1 MGIDY
6 NPNRYSPYDP
16 FSVIEYQEKA
26 AAVRAMQ
33 QATAERAARETFQ
46 LQNDREMADIQKQ
59 TATQGNTQWGDVL
72 GHAKSMDI
80 LDRQNAMSQYDK
92 LFGYA
97 TGTGASAGGGMGT
110 SSVPGMGY
118 NGIEKRLADL
128 LDNPDSIKQ
137 TGAYKFR
144 LNQGQEAL
152 QRSMGAK
159 GMLNSGNRLSE
170 LTRYG
175 QDMASQEYDNQ
186 YGRLSD
192 LFGRYSGSRD
202 AMFGNL
208 TSALSGGIGSG
219 GTGNIWNAYN
229 THTAGANN
237 GYATRMGQGGAA
249 MSASADMFGSLQDNQ
264 ARTEAARL
272 DAQAKLAAAQMPYD
286 YADKQYG
293 RSVGYS
299 GGTNTDIYGPRGR
312 YG

>member
-1 MGIDY
+1 MYGLGWGEFQRSLLNDDRAY
-6 NPNRYSPYDP
+6 KL
-16 FSVIEYQEKA
+16 QQQA
-26 AAVRAMQ
+26 AAEQTQRAQ
-33 QATAERAARETFQ
+33 QAAAREAWQ
-46 LQNDREMADIQKQ
+46 LQNDQEMAGIQSQ
-59 TATQGNTQWGDVL
+59 TARQGNTQWGDVL

-97 TGTGASAGGGMGT
+97 TGTGDFTTSGAGS
-110 SSVPGMGY
+110 SSVAGMGY
-118 NGIEKRLADL
+118 TGAERRLADL

-137 TGAYKFR
+137 SGAYKFR

-170 LTRYG
+170 LTKYG

-192 LFGRYSGSRD
+192 LFGKYSNSRD
-202 AMFGNL
+202 SIFSGL
-208 TSALSGGIGSG
+208 TSALSGGLGSG

-229 THTAGANN
+229 THTAGANS

-249 MSASADMFGSLQDNQ
+249 MSANASMFGSLQDAQ
-264 ARTEAARL
+264 ARSEAARAT
-272 DAQAKLAAAQMPYD
+272 AQAAQYKAE
-286 YADKQYG
+286 ADKVA
-293 RSVGYS
+293 SA
-299 GGTNTDIYGPRGR
+299 NEANAKIIAAR
-312 YG
+312 YGK

>member
-1 MGIDY
+1 MGQFKYLGLGDQQSY
-6 NPNRYSPYDP
+6 LAK
-16 FSVIEYQEKA
+16 EQEMALSRQA
-26 AAVRAMQ
+26 AAE
-33 QATAERAARETFQ
+33 QAQRAAEASRREAWQ
-46 LQNDREMADIQKQ
+46 LQNDQEMAGIQSQ
-59 TATQGNTQWGDVL
+59 TARQGNTQWGDVL

-80 LDRQNAMSQYDK
+80 LDRQNAMTQYDK

-97 TGTGASAGGGMGT
+97 TGSGGFQGSGAST

-118 NGIEKRLADL
+118 NGAEQRLADL

-159 GMLNSGNRLSE
+159 GMLNSGNRLAE

-192 LFGRYSGSRD
+192 LFGKYSGSRD
-202 AMFGNL
+202 ALFGNL
-208 TSALSGGIGSG
+208 TSALSGGLGSG

-249 MSASADMFGSLQDNQ
+249 MNANASMFGSLQDAQ
-264 ARTEAARL
+264 ARSEAAKATAAS
-272 DAQAKLAAAQMPYD
+272 AQYQAG
-286 YADKQYG
+286 ADKVKSANEATAKMYAA
-293 RSVGYS
+293 
-299 GGTNTDIYGPRGR
+299 R
-312 YG
+312 YGK

>member
-1 MGIDY
+1 MGGLGWGEFQRSLLNDDRAY
-6 NPNRYSPYDP
+6 KL
-16 FSVIEYQEKA
+16 QQQA
-26 AAVRAMQ
+26 AAEQAQRAQ
-33 QATAERAARETFQ
+33 QAAAREAWQ
-46 LQNDREMADIQKQ
+46 LQNDQEMAGIQSQ
-59 TATQGNTQWGDVL
+59 TARQGNTQWGDVL

-97 TGTGASAGGGMGT
+97 TGTGDFTTSGAGS
-110 SSVPGMGY
+110 SSVAGMGY
-118 NGIEKRLADL
+118 TGAERRLADL

-137 TGAYKFR
+137 SGAYKFR

-170 LTRYG
+170 LTKYG

-192 LFGRYSGSRD
+192 LFGKYSNSRD
-202 AMFGNL
+202 SIFSGL
-208 TSALSGGIGSG
+208 TSALSGGLGSG

-229 THTAGANN
+229 THTAGANS

-249 MSASADMFGSLQDNQ
+249 MSANASMFGSLQDAQ
-264 ARTEAARL
+264 ARSEAARAT
-272 DAQAKLAAAQMPYD
+272 AQAAQYKAE
-286 YADKQYG
+286 ADKVA
-293 RSVGYS
+293 SA
-299 GGTNTDIYGPRGR
+299 NEANAKIIAAR
-312 YG
+312 YGK

>member
-16 FSVIEYQEKA
+16 FAVIEYQGKA

-59 TATQGNTQWGDVL
+59 TATQGNTQWGGVL
-72 GHAKSMDI
+72 DHAKAMDL

-97 TGTGASAGGGMGT
+97 TGTGASAGGGIGT

-118 NGIEKRLADL
+118 NGAEQRLADL

-159 GMLNSGNRLSE
+159 GMLNSGNRLAE

-192 LFGRYSGSRD
+192 LFGKYSGSRD
-202 AMFGNL
+202 ALFGNL
-208 TSALSGGIGSG
+208 TSALSGGLGSG

-249 MSASADMFGSLQDNQ
+249 MNANASMFGSLQDAQ
-264 ARTEAARL
+264 ARSEAAKATAAS
-272 DAQAKLAAAQMPYD
+272 AQYQAE
-286 YADKQYG
+286 ADKVKSANEATAKMYAA
-293 RSVGYS
+293 
-299 GGTNTDIYGPRGR
+299 R
-312 YG
+312 YGK

>member
-1 MGIDY
+1 MGVVNFDGGY
-6 NPNRYSPYDP
+6 GLGWGEFQRSLLNDDRAYKL
-16 FSVIEYQEKA
+16 QQQA
-26 AAVRAMQ
+26 AAEQAQRAQ
-33 QATAERAARETFQ
+33 QAAAREAWQ
-46 LQNDREMADIQKQ
+46 LQNDQEMAGIQSQ
-59 TATQGNTQWGDVL
+59 TARQGNTQWGDVL

-97 TGTGASAGGGMGT
+97 TGTGDFTTSGAGS
-110 SSVPGMGY
+110 SSVAGMGY
-118 NGIEKRLADL
+118 TGAERRLADL

-137 TGAYKFR
+137 SGAYKFR

-170 LTRYG
+170 LTKYG

-192 LFGRYSGSRD
+192 LFGKYSNSRD
-202 AMFGNL
+202 SIFSGL
-208 TSALSGGIGSG
+208 TSALSGGLGSG

-249 MSASADMFGSLQDNQ
+249 MSANASMFGSLQDAQ
-264 ARTEAARL
+264 ARSEAARAT
-272 DAQAKLAAAQMPYD
+272 AQAAQYKAE
-286 YADKQYG
+286 ADKVA
-293 RSVGYS
+293 SA
-299 GGTNTDIYGPRGR
+299 NEANAKIIAAR
-312 YG
+312 YGK

>member
-1 MGIDY
+1 MGVVNFDGGY
-6 NPNRYSPYDP
+6 GLGWGEFQRSLLNDDRAYKL
-16 FSVIEYQEKA
+16 QQQA
-26 AAVRAMQ
+26 AAEQTQRAQ
-33 QATAERAARETFQ
+33 QAAAREAWQ
-46 LQNDREMADIQKQ
+46 LQNDQEMAGIQSQ
-59 TATQGNTQWGDVL
+59 TARQGNTQWGDVL

-97 TGTGASAGGGMGT
+97 TGTGDFTTSGAGS
-110 SSVPGMGY
+110 SSVAGMGY
-118 NGIEKRLADL
+118 TGAERRLADL

-137 TGAYKFR
+137 SGAYKFR

-170 LTRYG
+170 LTKYG

-192 LFGRYSGSRD
+192 LFGKYSNSRD
-202 AMFGNL
+202 SIFSGL
-208 TSALSGGIGSG
+208 TSALSGGLGSG

-237 GYATRMGQGGAA
+237 GYAGRMGQGGAA
-249 MSASADMFGSLQDNQ
+249 MSANASMFGSLQDAQ
-264 ARTEAARL
+264 ARSEAAR
-272 DAQAKLAAAQMPYD
+272 ATTQAAQYKAE
-286 YADKQYG
+286 ADKVA
-293 RSVGYS
+293 SA
-299 GGTNTDIYGPRGR
+299 NEANAKIIAAR
-312 YG
+312 YGK

>member
-1 MGIDY
+1 MGVVNFDDGY
-6 NPNRYSPYDP
+6 GLGLGEFQRSLLNDDRAYKL
-16 FSVIEYQEKA
+16 QQQA
-26 AAVRAMQ
+26 AAE
-33 QATAERAARETFQ
+33 QAQRAAEASRREAWQ
-46 LQNDREMADIQKQ
+46 LQNDQEMAGIQAQ
-59 TATQGNTQWGDVL
+59 TGRQANSQWGDVL

-80 LDRQNAMSQYDK
+80 LDRQNAMTQYDK

-110 SSVPGMGY
+110 SSVAGMGY

-208 TSALSGGIGSG
+208 TSALSGGLGSG

-249 MSASADMFGSLQDNQ
+249 MSANASMFGSLQDAQ
-264 ARTEAARL
+264 ARSEAARAT
-272 DAQAKLAAAQMPYD
+272 AQAAQYKAE
-286 YADKQYG
+286 ADKIA
-293 RSVGYS
+293 SA
-299 GGTNTDIYGPRGR
+299 NEANAKIYAAR
-312 YG
+312 YGK

>member
-16 FSVIEYQEKA
+16 FAVIEYQGKA

-97 TGTGASAGGGMGT
+97 TGSGGSQGGGAGT
-110 SSVPGMGY
+110 SSIPGMGY
-118 NGIEKRLADL
+118 TGVEQRLADL

-208 TSALSGGIGSG
+208 TSALSGGLGSG

-229 THTAGANN
+229 THTAGANS

-249 MSASADMFGSLQDNQ
+249 MSSNAAMFGSLQDSQ
-264 ARTEAARL
+264 ARSDAARASIAAAKEAAEAEKVRS
-272 DAQAKLAAAQMPYD
+272 ANEAMAKIAAARS
-286 YADKQYG
+286 QYG
-293 RSVGYS
+293 R
-299 GGTNTDIYGPRGR
+299 
-312 YG
+312 

>member
-1 MGIDY
+1 MYGLGWGDEFQRSLLNDDRAY
-6 NPNRYSPYDP
+6 KL
-16 FSVIEYQEKA
+16 QQQA
-26 AAVRAMQ
+26 AAEQAQRAQ
-33 QATAERAARETFQ
+33 QAAAREAWQ
-46 LQNDREMADIQKQ
+46 LQNDQEMAGIQSQ
-59 TATQGNTQWGDVL
+59 TARQGNTQWGDVL

-97 TGTGASAGGGMGT
+97 TGTGDFTTSGAGS
-110 SSVPGMGY
+110 SSVAGMGY
-118 NGIEKRLADL
+118 TGAERRLADL

-137 TGAYKFR
+137 SGAYKFR

-170 LTRYG
+170 LTKYG

-192 LFGRYSGSRD
+192 LFGKYSNSRD
-202 AMFGNL
+202 SIFSGL
-208 TSALSGGIGSG
+208 TSALSGGLGSG

-229 THTAGANN
+229 THTAGANS

-249 MSASADMFGSLQDNQ
+249 MSANASMFGSLQDAQ
-264 ARTEAARL
+264 ARSEAARAT
-272 DAQAKLAAAQMPYD
+272 AQAAQYKAE
-286 YADKQYG
+286 ADKVA
-293 RSVGYS
+293 SA
-299 GGTNTDIYGPRGR
+299 NEANAKIIAAR
-312 YG
+312 YGK